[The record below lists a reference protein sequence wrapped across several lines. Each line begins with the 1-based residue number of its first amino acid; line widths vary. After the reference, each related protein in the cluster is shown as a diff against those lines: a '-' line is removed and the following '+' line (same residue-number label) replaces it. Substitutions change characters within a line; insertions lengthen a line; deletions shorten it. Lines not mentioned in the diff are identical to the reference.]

1 MAGERERERERGRG
15 RERDCEGGRME
26 GERETERQRERERE
40 SVPVAMEIVCF
51 VPLSKGC
58 SVSVEVG
65 VSGKWGR
72 GCSVASSVL

>member
-1 MAGERERERERGRG
+1 MCKCYICVCVCVCERERV
-15 RERDCEGGRME
+15 
-26 GERETERQRERERE
+26 RE